1 MLRTHFIW
9 SGSGSR
15 SISSIPPEKTDTEEN
30 SNYFMAFFF
39 SYFKLNLRRHSVMRT
54 FYHLHFNNSD
64 LIFKS
69 KKFIFPVFFQFLFFR
84 SLDSD
89 LELEPVQS
97 IALNCI
103 IINPNYQWHF
113 CESDMRLLLVGIH
126 LICLKRS
133 AENRN

>member
-9 SGSGSR
+9 SGSR
-15 SISSIPPEKTDTEEN
+15 SISSIPPEKMDTVEN
-30 SNYFMAFFF
+30 SNYFMAFFA
-39 SYFKLNLRRHSVMRT
+39 YFKLNLRHHSVMRT

-69 KKFIFPVFFQFLFFR
+69 KKFIFPVFFSVFDCFFR
-84 SLDSD
+84 SLDPDLD
-89 LELEPVQS
+89 LEPIQS